1 MARSIK
7 ATRQGLKEAKSLV
20 DSLKELVWTDLKK
33 HYNGFEEMIDS
44 RLKESEETILDA
56 SKAKLA
62 IVAGISVMLKD
73 FEKAQRRF
81 SRSND
86 VEELREFLTE
96 LSGRIRQLRETNLRV
111 VDSLHA
117 VLNHNLTSIE
127 VVEKF
132 ASDLQRSAGTWE
144 RNGREIDEAILELCD
159 ENEPTELVDLENY
172 VSKQGFSSLL
182 HSTSYSSSDE
192 DD

>member
-7 ATRQGLKEAKSLV
+7 ATRQGLKEANSLV

-96 LSGRIRQLRETNLRV
+96 LSGRIRQLRETNLKV
-111 VDSLHA
+111 VDSLHE

>member
-1 MARSIK
+1 M
-7 ATRQGLKEAKSLV
+7 
-20 DSLKELVWTDLKK
+20 
-33 HYNGFEEMIDS
+33 
-44 RLKESEETILDA
+44 
-56 SKAKLA
+56 
-62 IVAGISVMLKD
+62 
-73 FEKAQRRF
+73 
-81 SRSND
+81 
-86 VEELREFLTE
+86 
-96 LSGRIRQLRETNLRV
+96 
-111 VDSLHA
+111 
-117 VLNHNLTSIE
+117 
-127 VVEKF
+127 VEKF